1 MEQKL
6 PFDHAFTAKDD
17 PTVKET
23 YADGVG
29 LIVIHSGTARL
40 ALTVSRAD
48 EPKPNR
54 KGPPTGQKVIAA
66 RLVMPLSGLADLY
79 NKLDQ
84 LMNGLAQEGL
94 VHREQDGGVKP
105 TVQ

>member
-1 MEQKL
+1 MEQTQ

-17 PTVKET
+17 LAVKET
-23 YADGVG
+23 FIDGVG
-29 LIVIHSGTARL
+29 LIAIHSGTARI

-48 EPKPNR
+48 EPKPGR
-54 KGPPTGQKVIAA
+54 KGPPTGQKVIAS
-66 RLVMPLSGLADLY
+66 RLVMPVNALAELY

-84 LMNGLAQEGL
+84 LMKGLAEQGL
-94 VHREQDGGVKP
+94 VRFESDGARP